1 MGLLLNGERD
11 LVPEDIEKT
20 EVINAF
26 SALVLTYKVSQI
38 SVPRDRVQEER
49 RYQQWKRIYSSR
61 HLFRSPYKK
70 PHGFHPST
78 VR

>member
-1 MGLLLNGERD
+1 MGLLLNGEGD

-26 SALVLTYKVSQI
+26 SALVLTYKVSQT
-38 SVPRDRVQEER
+38 SVPRHRVQEER
-49 RYQQWKRIYSSR
+49 QYQKWKWIYSSR

-70 PHGFHPST
+70 PHGFQPST